1 MKKWYLIGFIGEMK
15 AYYYVGEF
23 ATETEAKEHAIKR
36 YKLNKRQAQNI
47 ILESKEGQNNGLQ
60 ECYCS
65 SQFR

>member
-47 ILESKEGQNNGLQ
+47 ILESKEG
-60 ECYCS
+60 
-65 SQFR
+65 